1 MNEEEMKKIEKINY
15 MDRIE
20 FNDDLGKLIYKYTT
34 RPDFKH
40 TELGQINQDKWALR
54 DKRSKEILWEGNE
67 QQALGGYVR
76 GKVLLIEEDIKEIIH
91 YIDKHRDST
100 LWITIAY

>member
-20 FNDDLGKLIYKYTT
+20 LNDELGKLIYKYSTIQ
-34 RPDFKH
+34 DYKNI
-40 TELGQINQDKWALR
+40 ELGQINQDKWTLI

-67 QQALGGYVR
+67 RNALGGYVR
-76 GKVLLIEEDIKEIIH
+76 GKVLIIEEDIKEIIH
-91 YIDKHRDST
+91 YIDKHRD
-100 LWITIAY
+100 LKLGITIRY